1 MTNYDPAYGTSF
13 GIVLLLL
20 IIALY
25 VLDQKGWAG
34 FLLILLLVAILI

>member
-1 MTNYDPAYGTSF
+1 MSNYDPAYGTSF

-34 FLLILLLVAILI
+34 VLLFVLLIAILI